1 MCRVVG
7 KQPSREYMTLET
19 EPVTINMG
27 PHHPSTHGVFRMR
40 VTLDG
45 EVIVEMEPV
54 FGYLHRGI
62 EKLAEHKT
70 YLQNIPFTDRLD
82 YLASMSNNFAYVLA
96 VEKLAGIEVPERA
109 EYIRIIMAELMR
121 IASHLMGVGFFLN
134 DMGAFMTPV
143 LYMLRER
150 EKILD
155 LFEMACG
162 QRLTYN
168 YMRFG
173 GVSHDIPQ
181 EFMPALKR
189 FIGEMPRYIDEYDQL
204 LAENEVVLA
213 RAKGVGILPADKA
226 INASVAG
233 PVLRASGV
241 KWDLRKADP
250 YSIYDRFDF
259 DIPTGTNGDNYDRY
273 RIKIEEIKQSVRI
286 IEQAME
292 QIPQGEVRTRVS
304 PTLKPPKGEAYG
316 RVEGPK
322 GELGFYLVSDGSA
335 KPYRFKVRAP
345 TLINLTVLR
354 DMIIGWKLADAII
367 TFGSIDICMGE
378 VDR

>member
-1 MCRVVG
+1 
-7 KQPSREYMTLET
+7 MTLGT
-19 EPVTINMG
+19 EPITINMG

-40 VTLDG
+40 VTFDG
-45 EVIVEMEPV
+45 EVIVDMEPV

-82 YLASMSNNFAYVLA
+82 YLASMTNNFAYVLA
-96 VEKLAGIEVPERA
+96 VEKLAQIEVPERA
-109 EYIRIIMAELMR
+109 EYIRVIMAELMR
-121 IASHLMGVGFFLN
+121 ISSHLMGVGFFLN
-134 DMGAFMTPV
+134 DMGAFMTPL
-143 LYMLRER
+143 LYMYRER

-181 EFMPALKR
+181 EFIPALKR
-189 FIGEMPRYIDEYDQL
+189 FIDAMPGYIDEYDQL
-204 LAENEVVLA
+204 LAENEILLA

-226 INASVAG
+226 INASMSG

-241 KWDLRKADP
+241 KWDIRRADP

-259 DIPTGTNGDNYDRY
+259 DIPTGTTGDNYDRY

-292 QIPQGEVRTRVS
+292 QLPEGEVRTRVS
-304 PTLKPPKGEAYG
+304 PTLRPPKGEAYG
-316 RVEGPK
+316 RIEGPK
-322 GELGFYLVSDGSA
+322 GELGFHLVSDGSA

-345 TLINLTVLR
+345 TLLNLTLLR
-354 DMIIGWKLADAII
+354 DMIIGWKLADAIV